1 MRFRYLVVTAALLVT
16 APLGASATSATS
28 IRFAFSGT
36 VTAATPE
43 VFAALG
49 VVPGATIDGYYDF
62 DPNTPR
68 DAYSHDAWYNDPFTD
83 VFLRVGSY
91 TARGPIGAC
100 CDVISGRESVYQVI
114 VGLADTPNLVRF
126 GTLQILFSA
135 GDVPFFADDS
145 LPTQPPDLSLV
156 DPGGIMRILF
166 QGGTG
171 GTTHP
176 GPPTRAW
183 IHFTLDELQLV
194 VELDIKPGND
204 LNKVNPSSRGVV
216 LVAILGSEDF
226 DVADI
231 DGTTLDFGPY
241 YARPAKRVGE
251 NHADVNADGFPDL
264 LAHFRTAETGIE
276 FGDMEACLSG
286 ETLDGRSFEGC
297 DTIQTVPH

>member
-1 MRFRYLVVTAALLVT
+1 MRFKYLVVTAALLVT
-16 APLGASATSATS
+16 APLGVSPTSAAS

-43 VFAALG
+43 IFAAFG

-68 DAYSHDAWYNDPFTD
+68 DAYSHDASYNDPFTD

-156 DPGGIMRILF
+156 DPGGFGFVRF
-166 QGGTG
+166 FG
-171 GTTHP
+171 GTTQP
-176 GPPTRAW
+176 EPPTRAQ
-183 IHFTLDELQLV
+183 IDFTLDELQLV
-194 VELDIKPGND
+194 VELDIKPGSD

-264 LAHFRTAETGIE
+264 LALFRTAETGIE